1 MKYQQAEQQPNNKQ
15 LIKQVMKK
23 WLLTLLAIPGS
34 LTLWAQTGEA
44 GGPLHSLVPC
54 QVTFLTPRFAETV
67 EWYRQKLGFQLV
79 ESWEDD
85 YAANRA
91 AHLELN
97 GFGIEILE
105 SGEEGTMAA
114 SAGFPEPAATGTA
127 PKPYQH
133 IAFRVNDLG
142 AALQAL
148 KARGVE
154 VLAGPVTE
162 QHEGGATFCF
172 IKDNNGNAIKLI
184 QHAKATPPGES
195 RP

>member
-1 MKYQQAEQQPNNKQ
+1 
-15 LIKQVMKK
+15 MKK
-23 WLLTLLAIPGS
+23 LFLTLLSIPCCLS
-34 LTLWAQTGEA
+34 LWAQTGEA
-44 GGPLHSLVPC
+44 GSPLLSLVPC
-54 QVTFLTPRFAETV
+54 QVSFLTPRFAETV

-79 ESWEDD
+79 ESWKDD
-85 YAANRA
+85 YVANRA

-105 SGEEGTMAA
+105 LGEEGAAAA
-114 SAGFPEPAATGTA
+114 SAALPDPAVTGTA

-142 AALQAL
+142 AALLAL
-148 KARGVE
+148 KAKGVE

-162 QHEGGATFCF
+162 NDGEAKFCF

-184 QHAKATPPGES
+184 QHARATYPSGS

>member
-1 MKYQQAEQQPNNKQ
+1 
-15 LIKQVMKK
+15 MKK
-23 WLLTLLAIPGS
+23 LYLTLLLIPCGLS
-34 LTLWAQTGEA
+34 LWAQPAEA
-44 GGPLHSLVPC
+44 GSPLLSLVPC
-54 QVTFLTPRFAETV
+54 QVTFLTPRFTETV
-67 EWYRQKLGFQLV
+67 EWYRQMLGFQLV

-85 YAANRA
+85 YAAHRT

-105 SGEEGTMAA
+105 SGEERALAA
-114 SAGFPEPAATGTA
+114 STAFSDPAPIGTT

-142 AALQAL
+142 AALLAL
-148 KARGVE
+148 KAKGVE

-162 QHEGGATFCF
+162 NDGEATFCF

-184 QHAKATPPGES
+184 QPARATYPDGS